1 MADLKNLSVE
11 EFAAVT
17 GSDAPAPGGG
27 SVAALAGGLGAAL
40 AEMVANL
47 TIGKAK
53 YADVEEEM
61 KGLAA
66 EGAALRKELI
76 DSIQKDTESFT
87 AYMNALGMPKNTD
100 EEKAARKEAM
110 QNGLKE
116 AAEVPLA
123 VAETALKI
131 FHVAGAVV
139 ERGNANA
146 VTDGLVASMMARTAV
161 LAIMEATRPSVT
173 ALAFPR
179 STTAP
184 ATWKI
189 LRAVSATARGTS
201 AASFKPF
208 CMASFLAAFSSSVF
222 FGIPRAFI
230 YAVKDSVS
238 FWMESISSFLR
249 AAPSAARPF
258 ISSSTSAYF
267 AFPMVRF
274 ATISAKAAPR
284 PPAKA
289 ATLPPPGAGAS
300 EPVTAANSST
310 DKFFKSATVYSSSK
324 RRFSM
329 IWDGSKPATWR

>member
-1 MADLKNLSVE
+1 MVDQLTLDKFLSTLSSKEPV
-11 EFAAVT
+11 
-17 GSDAPAPGGG
+17 PGGG
-27 SVAALAGGLGAAL
+27 GASALAGALGNAL
-40 AEMVANL
+40 GQMVANL

-161 LAIMEATRPSVT
+161 LS
-173 ALAFPR
+173 ALLNV
-179 STTAP
+179 
-184 ATWKI
+184 KI
-189 LRAVSATARGTS
+189 NLGSIKDEEFVARM
-201 AASFKPF
+201 AAKV
-208 CMASFLAAFSSSVF
+208 AEL
-222 FGIPRAFI
+222 
-230 YAVKDSVS
+230 
-238 FWMESISSFLR
+238 E
-249 AAPSAARPF
+249 
-258 ISSSTSAYF
+258 
-267 AFPMVRF
+267 
-274 ATISAKAAPR
+274 KAAMDGE
-284 PPAKA
+284 KA
-289 ATLPPPGAGAS
+289 VMEL
-300 EPVTAANSST
+300 
-310 DKFFKSATVYSSSK
+310 SALTRDLV
-324 RRFSM
+324 
-329 IWDGSKPATWR
+329 

>member
-76 DSIQKDTESFT
+76 DSIHKDTESFT
-87 AYMNALGMPKNTD
+87 AYMNALGMPKNTG

-161 LAIMEATRPSVT
+161 LS
-173 ALAFPR
+173 ALLNV
-179 STTAP
+179 
-184 ATWKI
+184 KI
-189 LRAVSATARGTS
+189 NLGSIKDEEFVARM
-201 AASFKPF
+201 AAKV
-208 CMASFLAAFSSSVF
+208 AEL
-222 FGIPRAFI
+222 
-230 YAVKDSVS
+230 
-238 FWMESISSFLR
+238 E
-249 AAPSAARPF
+249 
-258 ISSSTSAYF
+258 
-267 AFPMVRF
+267 
-274 ATISAKAAPR
+274 KAAMDGE
-284 PPAKA
+284 KA
-289 ATLPPPGAGAS
+289 VMEL
-300 EPVTAANSST
+300 
-310 DKFFKSATVYSSSK
+310 SALTRDLV
-324 RRFSM
+324 
-329 IWDGSKPATWR
+329 

>member
-87 AYMNALGMPKNTD
+87 AYMNALGMPTNTD
-100 EEKAARKEAM
+100 EETAARKEAM

-161 LAIMEATRPSVT
+161 LS
-173 ALAFPR
+173 ALLNV
-179 STTAP
+179 
-184 ATWKI
+184 KI
-189 LRAVSATARGTS
+189 NLGSIKDEEFVAR
-201 AASFKPF
+201 
-208 CMASFLAAFSSSVF
+208 LAAKV
-222 FGIPRAFI
+222 A
-230 YAVKDSVS
+230 
-238 FWMESISSFLR
+238 ELE
-249 AAPSAARPF
+249 
-258 ISSSTSAYF
+258 
-267 AFPMVRF
+267 
-274 ATISAKAAPR
+274 KAAMDGE
-284 PPAKA
+284 KA
-289 ATLPPPGAGAS
+289 VMEL
-300 EPVTAANSST
+300 
-310 DKFFKSATVYSSSK
+310 SALTRDLV
-324 RRFSM
+324 
-329 IWDGSKPATWR
+329 

>member
-1 MADLKNLSVE
+1 M
-11 EFAAVT
+11 
-17 GSDAPAPGGG
+17 
-27 SVAALAGGLGAAL
+27 

-76 DSIQKDTESFT
+76 DSIQKDTEFFT

-161 LAIMEATRPSVT
+161 LS
-173 ALAFPR
+173 ALLNV
-179 STTAP
+179 
-184 ATWKI
+184 KI
-189 LRAVSATARGTS
+189 NLGSIKDEEFVARM
-201 AASFKPF
+201 AAKV
-208 CMASFLAAFSSSVF
+208 AEL
-222 FGIPRAFI
+222 
-230 YAVKDSVS
+230 
-238 FWMESISSFLR
+238 E
-249 AAPSAARPF
+249 
-258 ISSSTSAYF
+258 
-267 AFPMVRF
+267 
-274 ATISAKAAPR
+274 KAAMDGE
-284 PPAKA
+284 KA
-289 ATLPPPGAGAS
+289 VMEL
-300 EPVTAANSST
+300 
-310 DKFFKSATVYSSSK
+310 SALTRDLV
-324 RRFSM
+324 
-329 IWDGSKPATWR
+329 

>member
-87 AYMNALGMPKNTD
+87 AYMNALGMPKNTG

-161 LAIMEATRPSVT
+161 LS
-173 ALAFPR
+173 ALLNV
-179 STTAP
+179 
-184 ATWKI
+184 KI
-189 LRAVSATARGTS
+189 NL
-201 AASFKPF
+201 
-208 CMASFLAAFSSSVF
+208 
-222 FGIPRAFI
+222 
-230 YAVKDSVS
+230 
-238 FWMESISSFLR
+238 
-249 AAPSAARPF
+249 APSR
-258 ISSSTSAYF
+258 
-267 AFPMVRF
+267 MRN
-274 ATISAKAAPR
+274 
-284 PPAKA
+284 
-289 ATLPPPGAGAS
+289 LW
-300 EPVTAANSST
+300 PVWQQRWQSL
-310 DKFFKSATVYSSSK
+310 K
-324 RRFSM
+324 RRPWTVKRRSWSF
-329 IWDGSKPATWR
+329 PH

>member
-53 YADVEEEM
+53 YA
-61 KGLAA
+61 
-66 EGAALRKELI
+66 GAALRKELI

-161 LAIMEATRPSVT
+161 LS
-173 ALAFPR
+173 ALLNV
-179 STTAP
+179 
-184 ATWKI
+184 KI
-189 LRAVSATARGTS
+189 NLGSIKDEEFVARM
-201 AASFKPF
+201 AAKV
-208 CMASFLAAFSSSVF
+208 AEL
-222 FGIPRAFI
+222 
-230 YAVKDSVS
+230 
-238 FWMESISSFLR
+238 E
-249 AAPSAARPF
+249 
-258 ISSSTSAYF
+258 
-267 AFPMVRF
+267 
-274 ATISAKAAPR
+274 KAAMDGE
-284 PPAKA
+284 KA
-289 ATLPPPGAGAS
+289 VMEL
-300 EPVTAANSST
+300 
-310 DKFFKSATVYSSSK
+310 SALTRDLV
-324 RRFSM
+324 
-329 IWDGSKPATWR
+329 

>member
-146 VTDGLVASMMARTAV
+146 VNRRPGGLHDGQDRGLSALLNVKINLGSIKDEEFVARMGG
-161 LAIMEATRPSVT
+161 EGC
-173 ALAFPR
+173 
-179 STTAP
+179 
-184 ATWKI
+184 
-189 LRAVSATARGTS
+189 RA
-201 AASFKPF
+201 
-208 CMASFLAAFSSSVF
+208 
-222 FGIPRAFI
+222 
-230 YAVKDSVS
+230 
-238 FWMESISSFLR
+238 
-249 AAPSAARPF
+249 
-258 ISSSTSAYF
+258 
-267 AFPMVRF
+267 
-274 ATISAKAAPR
+274 
-284 PPAKA
+284 
-289 ATLPPPGAGAS
+289 
-300 EPVTAANSST
+300 
-310 DKFFKSATVYSSSK
+310 
-324 RRFSM
+324 
-329 IWDGSKPATWR
+329 

>member
-87 AYMNALGMPKNTD
+87 AYMNALSMPKNTD

-161 LAIMEATRPSVT
+161 LS
-173 ALAFPR
+173 ALLNV
-179 STTAP
+179 
-184 ATWKI
+184 KI
-189 LRAVSATARGTS
+189 NLGSIKDEEFVAR
-201 AASFKPF
+201 
-208 CMASFLAAFSSSVF
+208 MAEKVAEL
-222 FGIPRAFI
+222 
-230 YAVKDSVS
+230 
-238 FWMESISSFLR
+238 E
-249 AAPSAARPF
+249 
-258 ISSSTSAYF
+258 
-267 AFPMVRF
+267 
-274 ATISAKAAPR
+274 KAAMDGE
-284 PPAKA
+284 KA
-289 ATLPPPGAGAS
+289 VMEL
-300 EPVTAANSST
+300 
-310 DKFFKSATVYSSSK
+310 SALTRDLV
-324 RRFSM
+324 
-329 IWDGSKPATWR
+329 

>member
-76 DSIQKDTESFT
+76 DSIQKDTEFFT

-161 LAIMEATRPSVT
+161 LS
-173 ALAFPR
+173 ALLNV
-179 STTAP
+179 
-184 ATWKI
+184 KI
-189 LRAVSATARGTS
+189 NLGSIKDEEFVAR
-201 AASFKPF
+201 
-208 CMASFLAAFSSSVF
+208 MAEKVAEL
-222 FGIPRAFI
+222 
-230 YAVKDSVS
+230 
-238 FWMESISSFLR
+238 E
-249 AAPSAARPF
+249 
-258 ISSSTSAYF
+258 
-267 AFPMVRF
+267 
-274 ATISAKAAPR
+274 KAAMDGE
-284 PPAKA
+284 KA
-289 ATLPPPGAGAS
+289 VMEL
-300 EPVTAANSST
+300 
-310 DKFFKSATVYSSSK
+310 SALTRDLV
-324 RRFSM
+324 
-329 IWDGSKPATWR
+329 

>member
-87 AYMNALGMPKNTD
+87 AYMNALGMPKNTA

-161 LAIMEATRPSVT
+161 LS
-173 ALAFPR
+173 ALLNV
-179 STTAP
+179 
-184 ATWKI
+184 KI
-189 LRAVSATARGTS
+189 NLGSIKDEEFVARM
-201 AASFKPF
+201 AAKV
-208 CMASFLAAFSSSVF
+208 AEL
-222 FGIPRAFI
+222 
-230 YAVKDSVS
+230 
-238 FWMESISSFLR
+238 E
-249 AAPSAARPF
+249 
-258 ISSSTSAYF
+258 
-267 AFPMVRF
+267 
-274 ATISAKAAPR
+274 KAAMDGE
-284 PPAKA
+284 KA
-289 ATLPPPGAGAS
+289 VMEL
-300 EPVTAANSST
+300 
-310 DKFFKSATVYSSSK
+310 SALTRDLV
-324 RRFSM
+324 
-329 IWDGSKPATWR
+329 